1 MAAVKEAAEDFLRK
15 LKASTST
22 TGERINIVPSPAP
35 SNADTIPDDR
45 DPGDHDTD
53 FVFGDNAPNFSQ
65 WPGDPPPIMPRPD
78 LGLPLVAPKNLLAL
92 QKRNAMVDIGEL
104 HPAALHAALSNNNTA
119 MRFSVDAQN
128 SQVVCATEH
137 KKYRVTS
144 YQDWYLCFATLMA
157 YRLHYFPDLTMA
169 MMSYACYIAEKAT
182 TYSFTAVANYDEQ
195 FRLFLSLYPE
205 HSWSV
210 PNAAL
215 ADRFFVASAVASK
228 CTACQGPSHA
238 CPVKGPSKTP
248 IIQPGRNTHCFKFQH
263 GNCPSPCRQG
273 YLHVCSICKGDHPRN
288 QHTAMIDTAAG
299 HYAVP
304 ASASA
309 AGGAKTAATGA
320 AIQSVNTRF
329 PQHQS
334 RQARI

>member
-15 LKASTST
+15 LNASTSVQ
-22 TGERINIVPSPAP
+22 GEQINILPSPAP
-35 SNADTIPDDR
+35 SMADTLPDDPVPSVR
-45 DPGDHDTD
+45 GSNFLFGDH
-53 FVFGDNAPNFSQ
+53 APSFTQ
-65 WPGDPPPIMPRPD
+65 WPGEPSPIMPHPD
-78 LGLPLVAPKNLLAL
+78 LALPLVAPKTLVAL
-92 QKRNAMVDIGEL
+92 QKRNAMLDIGEL
-104 HPAALHAALSNNNTA
+104 HPTALHAALSSNNTA

-128 SQVVCATEH
+128 AQVLCASEQ

-144 YQDWYLCFATLMA
+144 YQDWYLCFATFMA
-157 YRLHYFPDLTMA
+157 YRLHYFPDLTMS
-169 MMSYACYIAEKAT
+169 MMSYACYIAEKAS

-205 HSWSV
+205 HSWAV

-228 CTACQGPSHA
+228 CNACQGPSHA
-238 CPVKGPSKTP
+238 CPVRGPTRTP
-248 IIQPGRNTHCFKFQH
+248 TPQQGKSTHCFKYQH

-273 YLHVCSICKGDHPRN
+273 YAHICSICKGDHPRS
-288 QHTAMIDTAAG
+288 QHTTAIDTGAG
-299 HYAVP
+299 H
-304 ASASA
+304 SAGAATTVA
-309 AGGAKTAATGA
+309 AGGVKPAAIGA
-320 AIQSVNTRF
+320 AIQSVGTRF